1 MINILFCGNKAVV
14 DGIKLCL
21 LSIIKHTSKPLNVF
35 ILTSNLSTI
44 NPKFVE
50 IENND
55 LNSVKKELLKVNP
68 NSTIRIINIDNQFK
82 PWLNACV
89 NKNTKF
95 TPYSFLRLFADK
107 IDVIPNKILYLDA
120 DIMLN
125 GNIEELFNININNY
139 HMAVVLDKNGHMFI
153 KLNYFNSGMMLLNM
167 KQIKE
172 DNLFSIARHICATKK
187 MAFPDQSA
195 LNKTKFKK
203 LYLPRKFNEQGKLKP
218 NTIVHHFSKKIKWLP
233 FFHTINIKPW
243 EIDNVHKIYKYY
255 IYDDIYKQFKN
266 LK

>member
-44 NPKFVE
+44 NPCFVE
-50 IENND
+50 ISQTD
-55 LNSVKKELLKVNP
+55 ISSVELEMMKINP
-68 NSTIRIINIDNQFK
+68 NSKISIVNIDNIFK
-82 PWLNACV
+82 PWLETC
-89 NKNTKF
+89 KNNTTSF
-95 TPYSFLRLFADK
+95 TPYSFLRLFAEK
-107 IDVIPNKILYLDA
+107 IPNVPNKLLYLDA
-120 DIMLN
+120 DILFN
-125 GNIEELFNININNY
+125 GNIEELFNQNIENY
-139 HMAVVLDKNGHMFI
+139 HIAVVLDKNGHILI
-153 KLNYFNSGMMLLNM
+153 KPKYFNSGMMLLNM

-255 IYDDIYKQFKN
+255 IYDDIYEQFKN